1 MFSTCPQEHY
11 FDCPYQLSSETSG
24 QTYLDALV
32 SSVKLK
38 EGDIVVMGS
47 DGLFDNI
54 FDREIVSTV
63 ASNNDVT
70 ETGIS

>member
-1 MFSTCPQEHY
+1 M
-11 FDCPYQLSSETSG
+11 
-24 QTYLDALV
+24 

-70 ETGIS
+70 ETGSSYCYF